1 MGKGGIMQS
10 SKTVIITG
18 ASSGIGLA
26 LANAFTANGA
36 RVVANARRVSQAQ
49 TLKESPNLVLVD
61 GDISSPDVAERV
73 IQAADQFGGVD
84 LLVNNAGL
92 FVAKPFTQ
100 FTTEDFAALISTNLT
115 GFFHVTQRALRR
127 MQERKSGH
135 VVSITTS
142 LADQP
147 IAGMTASLSILTKA
161 GLNAVTRA
169 LAIEYAASGV
179 RFNAIAPG
187 IVDTPMHKP
196 EMHEFLRKFHPIARL
211 GTTAE
216 IVDAVM
222 YLDRAAFVSGEV
234 LHVDGGAHAGKW

>member
-1 MGKGGIMQS
+1 MQS
-10 SKTVIITG
+10 SKTVVITG

-26 LANAFTANGA
+26 LATAFAANGA
-36 RVVANARRVSQAQ
+36 RVVANARRMSQAQ
-49 TLKESPNLVLVD
+49 TLKQSSDLVLVD

-73 IQAADQFGGVD
+73 IKSADQFGGVD
-84 LLVNNAGL
+84 LLVNNAGM
-92 FVAKPFTQ
+92 FIAKPFTQ
-100 FTTEDFAALISTNLT
+100 FTTEDFSALISTNLT

-127 MQERKSGH
+127 MQERRSGH

-147 IAGMTASLSILTKA
+147 IAGMPASIPILTKA
-161 GLNAVTRA
+161 GLNAVTKA
-169 LAIEYAASGV
+169 LAIEYAASGI
-179 RFNAIAPG
+179 RFNAVAPG
-187 IVDTPMHKP
+187 IIDTPMHKP
-196 EMHEFLRKFHPIARL
+196 ETHESLRQLHPIARI

-216 IVDAVM
+216 IVEAVM

>member
-1 MGKGGIMQS
+1 MQS
-10 SKTVIITG
+10 SKTVVITG

-26 LANAFTANGA
+26 LATAFAANGA
-36 RVVANARRVSQAQ
+36 RVVANARRMSQAQ
-49 TLKESPNLVLVD
+49 TLKQSSNLVLVD

-73 IQAADQFGGVD
+73 IKSADQFGGVD
-84 LLVNNAGL
+84 LLVNNAGI
-92 FVAKPFTQ
+92 FIAKPFTQ
-100 FTTEDFAALISTNLT
+100 FTTEDFSALISTNLT

-127 MQERKSGH
+127 MQERRSGH

-147 IAGMTASLSILTKA
+147 IAGMPASIPILTKA
-161 GLNAVTRA
+161 GLNAVTKA
-169 LAIEYAASGV
+169 LAIEYAASGI
-179 RFNAIAPG
+179 RFNAVAPG
-187 IVDTPMHKP
+187 IIDTPMHKP
-196 EMHEFLRKFHPIARL
+196 ETHESLRQLHPIARI

-216 IVDAVM
+216 IVEAVM

>member
-1 MGKGGIMQS
+1 MQS
-10 SKTVIITG
+10 SKTVVITG

-26 LANAFTANGA
+26 LATAFAANGA
-36 RVVANARRVSQAQ
+36 RVVANARRMSQAQ
-49 TLKESPNLVLVD
+49 TLKQSSNLVLVD

-73 IQAADQFGGVD
+73 IKAADQFGGVD
-84 LLVNNAGL
+84 LLVNNAGI
-92 FVAKPFTQ
+92 FIAKPFTQ
-100 FTTEDFAALISTNLT
+100 FTTEDFSALISTNLT

-127 MQERKSGH
+127 MQERRSGH

-147 IAGMTASLSILTKA
+147 IAGMPASIPILTKA
-161 GLNAVTRA
+161 GLNAVTKA
-169 LAIEYAASGV
+169 LAIEYAASGI
-179 RFNAIAPG
+179 RFNAVAPG
-187 IVDTPMHKP
+187 IIDTPMHKP
-196 EMHEFLRKFHPIARL
+196 ETHEFLRQLHPIARL